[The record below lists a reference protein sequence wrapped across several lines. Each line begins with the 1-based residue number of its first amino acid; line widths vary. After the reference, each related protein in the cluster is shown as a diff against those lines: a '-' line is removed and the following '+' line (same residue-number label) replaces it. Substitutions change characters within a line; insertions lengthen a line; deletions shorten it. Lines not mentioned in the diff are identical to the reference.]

1 METIRP
7 QPPHSLNNKTAL
19 FFQKFYSFRK
29 NVHCNKETS
38 NKEKLLKRDHRRCN
52 HLRCIRRGKILGAT
66 KEWNLSEIEV
76 FFQLFFRIIDYFWE
90 KFDFCFIIKFSSEG
104 GAQSGA
110 CGMFSTWG
118 VVDFFIGLL
127 FQFLPGNIDIELWW
141 VISYKCLTVLGWDP

>member
-90 KFDFCFIIKFSSEG
+90 KFDFCFIIKFSSDGAGGREG
-104 GAQSGA
+104 GGEA
-110 CGMFSTWG
+110 CPESLECYQLEE
-118 VVDFFIGLL
+118 LL
-127 FQFLPGNIDIELWW
+127 ISSLICCSSSCLAILILSCGEL
-141 VISYKCLTVLGWDP
+141 